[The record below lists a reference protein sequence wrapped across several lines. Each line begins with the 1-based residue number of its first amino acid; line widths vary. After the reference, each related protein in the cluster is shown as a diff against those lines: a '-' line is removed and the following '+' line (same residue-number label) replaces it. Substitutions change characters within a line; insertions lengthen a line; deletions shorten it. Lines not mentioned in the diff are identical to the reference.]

1 MNTKELETTDKAV
14 RYNRPLG
21 RISEEEDGVV
31 LLRLE
36 MPGVPK
42 EGLTID
48 IDGDLLI
55 VTGARTEQPDSG
67 RYLVR
72 ERPRNNFG
80 RTYTLDETVDRNR
93 IEAELSNGVLT
104 VSLHLKEEVKPRK
117 IEVKGR

>member
-1 MNTKELETTDKAV
+1 MNTKELETTDRGI
-14 RYNRPLG
+14 RYDRPLG
-21 RISEEEDGVV
+21 RISEDEGVV

-36 MPGVPK
+36 MPGVAK

-48 IDGDLLI
+48 VDGDLLV
-55 VTGARTEQPDSG
+55 VTGVRAEQENSG

-72 ERPRNNFG
+72 ERPRFSFR

-93 IEAELSNGVLT
+93 IDAELSNGVLT